1 MDFFYETRK
10 RMVSSGDVVK
20 KSYNHEKD
28 TAINDQNIN
37 NNHLTSKFD
46 NSIVSD
52 NCNSRTIAKD
62 RTMIPS
68 AKVNKAIVGGNE
80 ATAPNHGRFLNIN
93 KPLPEINIGQS
104 LTLAPSDQ
112 PKEYPRIHLKR
123 HDAPG
128 APRRVRR
135 SVKRDNND
143 INDSHSKKVISA
155 QQRQENQQAYKDCNN
170 DGIKSCTND
179 YDCHLISNMESMNS
193 QYSNGH
199 NHYNNRAENSVSQYQ
214 HHKEDKDSNSSN
226 SSNSSSIYSNRQ
238 TRYYDVNADLDE
250 TDSGSSGNDTAMT
263 EKSEYDTAPAT
274 TSPAAQSTP
283 RTFVTPSSNRSNNS
297 NSSHN
302 NSPLRNHDSANVHT
316 DPPDDTTVSPGVEDN
331 ASTRVS
337 DQALAVF
344 RATRARPQLPIY
356 ERLVRLYKDA
366 MVTPDFVLKVQC
378 ATYILNKLS
387 TLPKDDIKNNDLSI
401 AAVKLLMKLAKSQ
414 GMAKPGHPDAQ
425 FVLGNCY
432 GTGAHG
438 VTFNPEKAFNYYWL
452 GSKQHHPE
460 CTYRVAVCYEVGA
473 GTKQNSRRAFEY
485 LKKSAKMGFAPAMY
499 KLGMVLTDSSQ
510 SPDSRREGVSWLK
523 RAVQRTPD
531 NPDLEAL
538 YTLGC
543 AFEATGFSLVP
554 DIAFAREVYIQS
566 AELGYAPSQYRL
578 ALAYESGHLDVPT
591 DERLAVIWA
600 TKAAFQGHAD
610 AQFLMSTWHLKGTMS
625 IHAPQNSDLAYRWA
639 RQAAENS
646 HTRAMYALA
655 IFHEFGIGVEI
666 DKKLA
671 LEWLHIA
678 AANNDKLA
686 IHRLRELKKE
696 ETASCPVKKKRV
708 EKIIQSL
715 QELKKG
721 AIASWPLEKKMVE
734 KKVQRL
740 RELKKEAV
748 ASWPLRKFSL
758 YKKK

>member
-1 MDFFYETRK
+1 MI
-10 RMVSSGDVVK
+10 SSAGVVK
-20 KSYNHEKD
+20 KFHDHEKD
-28 TAINDQNIN
+28 TANNDQNMN
-37 NNHLTSKFD
+37 DNHLTSEFD
-46 NSIVSD
+46 NPIVSD
-52 NCNSRTIAKD
+52 NYSNRTIAKD

-80 ATAPNHGRFLNIN
+80 STAPNHSRFLNIN

-104 LTLAPSDQ
+104 LTLASSDQ
-112 PKEYPRIHLKR
+112 LKEYPRIHLKR

-128 APRRVRR
+128 AARRVRR
-135 SVKRDNND
+135 SVERDSNDNNE
-143 INDSHSKKVISA
+143 SHSKKVISA
-155 QQRQENQQAYKDCNN
+155 QQRHDSQQSHKDCNK
-170 DGIKSCTND
+170 DGEKNRTNN
-179 YDCHLISNMESMNS
+179 YDCHLISNKESMNN
-193 QYSNGH
+193 QYFNSH
-199 NHYNNRAENSVSQYQ
+199 NHYNNRTENNVSQYQ
-214 HHKEDKDSNSSN
+214 HYKEDKDSSSSN
-226 SSNSSSIYSNRQ
+226 RSNSSSIYSNRQ

-250 TDSGSSGNDTAMT
+250 MDSSSGGDDRAMT

-274 TSPAAQSTP
+274 TSPTAQSTP
-283 RTFVTPSSNRSNNS
+283 RTFVTPSSNRSNSTN
-297 NSSHN
+297 NSHN
-302 NSPLRNHDSANVHT
+302 NSPLRNHHSANAPT
-316 DPPDDTTVSPGVEDN
+316 NPDDTTVTPGVEDN
-331 ASTRVS
+331 TSTNVS

-438 VTFNPEKAFNYYWL
+438 VTFNPEKAFNCYWL

-499 KLGMVLTDSSQ
+499 KLGMVLTDASQ

-531 NPDLEAL
+531 DPDLEAL
-538 YTLGC
+538 HTLGC
-543 AFEATGFSLVP
+543 AFETTGFALVP
-554 DIAFAREVYIQS
+554 DIAFAREVFMQ
-566 AELGYAPSQYRL
+566 AADLGYAPSQYRL
-578 ALAYESGHLDVPT
+578 ALACESGHLDIPT

-610 AQFLMSTWHLKGTMS
+610 AQFLMSTWHLKGTMA

-639 RQAAENS
+639 RQAAENG

-655 IFHEFGIGVEI
+655 IFYEFGIGVEV

-671 LEWLHIA
+671 VEWLHIA

-696 ETASCPVKKKRV
+696 ETASCPVKKKKRT

-721 AIASWPLEKKMVE
+721 AIASWPLEKKTVE

-748 ASWPLRKFSL
+748 ASWPLRKISL
-758 YKKK
+758 CKKT